1 MSTLNMKG
9 YLEAQSRYDNIEPE
23 DFEDDYEY
31 NDEDTDDENQDLF
44 DGDDL
49 DIDDEVGYEAYIG
62 RLYSDFLTR
71 LYGG

>member
-9 YLEAQSRYDNIEPE
+9 YLEAQSRYDNMEPE
-23 DFEDDYEY
+23 DFGDDYED
-31 NDEDTDDENQDLF
+31 DEDTDDEDQDLF

>member
-1 MSTLNMKG
+1 MSTLNMKD
-9 YLEAQSRYDNIEPE
+9 YLEAQSRYDNMEPE
-23 DFEDDYEY
+23 DFEDDY
-31 NDEDTDDENQDLF
+31 DEDDNEDTNEDQDLF

>member
-9 YLEAQSRYDNIEPE
+9 YLEAQSRYDNMEPE
-23 DFEDDYEY
+23 DFEDDYE
-31 NDEDTDDENQDLF
+31 DEDTDDEDQELF
-44 DGDDL
+44 DGDDM

>member
-1 MSTLNMKG
+1 MKG
-9 YLEAQSRYDNIEPE
+9 YLEAQRHYDNMEPD
-23 DFEDDYEY
+23 DFEDDYDEDD
-31 NDEDTDDENQDLF
+31 DEDTNEDQDFFDEA
-44 DGDDL
+44 GL

>member
-1 MSTLNMKG
+1 MSSYIKG
-9 YLEAQSRYDNIEPE
+9 YLEAQSRYDNMEPE
-23 DFEDDYEY
+23 DFEDDYE
-31 NDEDTDDENQDLF
+31 DAEDTDDEDQDLF